1 MMSTGKRFVTLAICL
16 LMLGLPACATTPGG
30 SGASM
35 KAPTVALE
43 GVELAHYWGYWFVA
57 AKTEPTKGK
66 LPGNV
71 GAPLDFGFIFNV
83 TNPNPY
89 PVRLEEL
96 KFTIAFEEFELNTVN
111 AYETM
116 WIPPNKTNQYRVH
129 AMFDVATSYLSLGV
143 TGGFKLKEKN
153 ISPWD
158 QLEKWW
164 AGAPSFSFPI
174 NVSNGTATFK
184 AGDKSIIAPFQGTF
198 PQAAKK

>member
-1 MMSTGKRFVTLAICL
+1 MLTGKRCITLVICVL
-16 LMLGLPACATTPGG
+16 VLGMTACATTPGG

-35 KAPTVALE
+35 KPPTVALE
-43 GVELAHYWGYWFVA
+43 SVELAHYWGYWFLSS
-57 AKTEPTKGK
+57 KTEPTKGK

-71 GAPLDFGFIFNV
+71 GAPLDLAFIFNV

-143 TGGFKLKEKN
+143 TGGFQLKEKN

-164 AGAPSFSFPI
+164 AGAPNFSFPI
-174 NVSNGTATFK
+174 VVSNGTASFK
-184 AGDKSIIAPFQGTF
+184 ADGKSLIAPFQGTF
-198 PQAAKK
+198 PITAKK